1 MFDHILAN
9 IVQLTSIVLNTLS
22 QRQQTGKLEGNILLG
37 GKPLGDEFQKKI
49 GLCEQMDIHDE
60 SSTIREA
67 FEFSALLRQPAH
79 VPREEKIAYVRTV
92 LEMLDLVDLQEAI
105 IWSLPLEQKK
115 RTTIGVEL
123 CAKPTNLM
131 FLDEPTSG
139 LDGQGA
145 LNILNLLK
153 RLSGAGQAILCTIHQ
168 ATQEQITLVS
178 YPRETRVY
186 TTNFSSSITS

>member
-1 MFDHILAN
+1 M
-9 IVQLTSIVLNTLS
+9 LNTLA
-22 QRQQTGKLEGNILLG
+22 QRQRVGQLDGQMMLG
-37 GKPLGDEFQKKI
+37 GKTLGPEVQKKI
-49 GLCEQMDIHDE
+49 GFCEQMDIHDE
-60 SSTIREA
+60 SSTIKEA

-79 VPREEKIAYVRTV
+79 ISKEEKIAYAKTV
-92 LEMLDLVDLQEAI
+92 LEMLDLVELQDAI

-123 CAKPTNLM
+123 CAKPTSVL

-145 LNILNLLK
+145 VNILNLLK

-168 ATQEQITLVS
+168 ATQEQFTLVS
-178 YPRETRVY
+178 HSY
-186 TTNFSSSITS
+186 SIKSYILTFPVR